1 MINKCPCCNN
11 MPVDAGM
18 ISCQTVK
25 CLNYDDKY
33 FVWEWQALGK
43 ELIELAKLEAESLL
57 DV

>member
-25 CLNYDDKY
+25 CLNYDAKY
-33 FVWEWQALGK
+33 FVWEWQDLDK
-43 ELIELAKLEAESLL
+43 DLIELAKLEAESLL
-57 DV
+57 DI